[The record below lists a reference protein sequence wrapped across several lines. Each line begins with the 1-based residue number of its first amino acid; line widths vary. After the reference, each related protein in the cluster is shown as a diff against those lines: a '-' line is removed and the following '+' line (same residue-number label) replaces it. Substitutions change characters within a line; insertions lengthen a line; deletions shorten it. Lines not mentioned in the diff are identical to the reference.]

1 MVNQKLDIDVAVGP
15 LTRNKLK
22 KLLDEGDI
30 DQQAVHK
37 FYNGVRRFYGCEY
50 NYCVK
55 WLKLDCP
62 FLKNCQFPNFNKTNE
77 MSYSNVEQII
87 AFFSNVS
94 SKIEEFPELYNE
106 TEEQFLDYQAMNENY
121 IPLRTWTAAEIGD
134 EERSR

>member
-1 MVNQKLDIDVAVGP
+1 MVNQKPDIDVAVGP
-15 LTRNKLK
+15 LTRNKLNRQ
-22 KLLDEGDI
+22 EGDI
-30 DQQAVHK
+30 DQQAVDK

-55 WLKLDCP
+55 WLKLEKR
-62 FLKNCQFPNFNKTNE
+62 LKNCQFPDFNKTNE
-77 MSYSNVEQII
+77 MSYSNIEQII

-106 TEEQFLDYQAMNENY
+106 TEQQFLDYQAMNENY
-121 IPLRTWTAAEIGD
+121 ISSRTWTAAEIGD